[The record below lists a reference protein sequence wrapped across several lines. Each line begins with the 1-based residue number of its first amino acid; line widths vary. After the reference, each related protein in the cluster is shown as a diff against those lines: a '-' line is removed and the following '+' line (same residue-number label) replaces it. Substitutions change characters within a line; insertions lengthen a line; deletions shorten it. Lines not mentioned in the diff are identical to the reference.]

1 MSGES
6 TDPAAELS
14 LRHLLARAALIEQRV
29 RRAVDA
35 RQTTDP
41 HPDDAFRGLYLDD
54 QTVRRLL
61 DEGRTTTGPD
71 EADADRLA
79 AAEAWAD
86 QADALRAGSGVAG
99 SRMAD
104 SGAAATWAGSGT
116 VGSLRRVA
124 GTEVGPEA
132 GATGVGVGVRVGA
145 GAGDEA
151 GADAGVEGVAETGTG
166 PPAHA
171 SGPGGRP
178 TRLRALTRE
187 FGLTAL
193 DVEILL
199 IALVPDLDD
208 RFEQFYAYLNDDVT
222 RQRPT
227 AGLALGLCG
236 VSAADARAR
245 GRLDPAAP
253 LRAGGLLLV
262 EEPDRPFLAR
272 ALRVPDRV
280 TAHLLGHDT
289 PDTRVADLLASWH
302 GDPGTGWRRTP
313 GAGDPAPLA
322 RAITSGVGLTY
333 LREEQGGAG
342 TALATAALA
351 RAGRAVIG
359 VDLERLAADPHPTD
373 AVRALVREARLT
385 GAGLVGAP
393 IDPLTREKPE
403 VIRLVA
409 EADLPVI
416 LVGRAPWDATWSARP
431 PLLLPAP
438 RVGPA
443 ARAALWEQA
452 HPAPLAAGLD
462 LTRVLSPFLLT
473 PAQVAQAA
481 RSAAQ
486 VATLNGGE
494 VQADDVRAG
503 ARAQNAAGLDRLARR
518 IEPAV
523 TWNDLVLPTDPL
535 AQLRELAARAR
546 HRDRVLGEWG
556 MRPGG
561 GRGRGVAA
569 LFAGDSGTGKT
580 MSAEVIA
587 ADLGLDLYTVD
598 LATVI
603 DKYVGETEKNLER
616 IFSEAAGINGVL
628 LFDEADA
635 IFGKRSEVKDAHDRY
650 ANVESAYLL
659 QRMES
664 FDGLAILSTNLRAN
678 LDDAFTRRLDLVVD
692 FPMPDAEQRRVLWE
706 RCLGPLLPRAEGLD
720 LDFCAESF
728 ELAGGNIRS
737 VAVTAAYLAAE
748 SGGPVRMEDLI
759 HAVQREYQKLGRL
772 TLASEFGEY
781 VGLLV

>member
-1 MSGES
+1 MSEDA
-6 TDPAAELS
+6 THQAHDLS
-14 LRHLLARAALIEQRV
+14 LRHLLARAALVEERV

-35 RQTTDP
+35 RQATDP
-41 HPDDAFRGLYLDD
+41 NPDDAFRGLYLDD

-61 DEGRTTTGPD
+61 DEGRTTAGPD
-71 EADADRLA
+71 ATDADQLA

-86 QADALRAGSGVAG
+86 QADALRAGPGERG
-99 SRMAD
+99 EPNR
-104 SGAAATWAGSGT
+104 
-116 VGSLRRVA
+116 LQKR
-124 GTEVGPEA
+124 TETT
-132 GATGVGVGVRVGA
+132 TG
-145 GAGDEA
+145 
-151 GADAGVEGVAETGTG
+151 
-166 PPAHA
+166 
-171 SGPGGRP
+171 P

-187 FGLTAL
+187 FGLTPL

-222 RQRPT
+222 RQRPS

-236 VSAADARAR
+236 VSAADAQAR
-245 GRLDPAAP
+245 GRLHPAAP

-262 EEPDRPFLAR
+262 DEPERPFLAR

-289 PDTRVADLLASWH
+289 PDPRVADVLAPWH
-302 GDPGTGWRRTP
+302 GDPGTSWRQTP
-313 GAGDPAPLA
+313 GTSDPASLA
-322 RAITSGVGLTY
+322 RAIASGVGLTY
-333 LREEQGGAG
+333 VREEQGGAG
-342 TALATAALA
+342 TALAAAALSH
-351 RAGRAVIG
+351 AGRSVIG

-373 AVRALVREARLT
+373 AVRTLVREARLT

-438 RVGPA
+438 RVGPE
-443 ARAALWEQA
+443 ARAALWQQA
-452 HPAPLAAGLD
+452 HRAPLAAGLD

-494 VQADDVRAG
+494 VQAEDVRAG

-523 TWNDLVLPTDPL
+523 TWDDLVLPTDPL

-748 SGGPVRMEDLI
+748 SGGPVRMADLI